1 MTLVTDQNFEIP
13 KMIQLQ
19 IKWTLTILLGLY
31 VGVTISANKRER
43 QCCGYSVDNSQSSIC
58 QQSNECIVLSPTDSQ
73 LGGQPL
79 LYQRL
84 PIEECQ
90 ISRDSKL
97 ESNNSSVDD
106 MKLKC
111 LQDNYIGEDIR
122 QAQVMYGII
131 YGYNE
136 GLVAEVEY
144 ESHLNTEIDNTVP
157 LPFSIHPY
165 ILTDPKAEELPAIEV
180 RVAYGGEDR
189 KQPSHSPWSQLRFR
203 IQNRNNC
210 DVATPNILDK
220 PTSSLDSCLPRCVS
234 VDQKYSVSTTK
245 DTSDAQEHEGNIGS

>member
-1 MTLVTDQNFEIP
+1 M
-13 KMIQLQ
+13 
-19 IKWTLTILLGLY
+19 
-31 VGVTISANKRER
+31 
-43 QCCGYSVDNSQSSIC
+43 
-58 QQSNECIVLSPTDSQ
+58 
-73 LGGQPL
+73 
-79 LYQRL
+79 YQRL
-84 PIEECQ
+84 PTEECQ

-97 ESNNSSVDD
+97 ESRNSSVDD
-106 MKLKC
+106 IKLKC

-136 GLVAEVEY
+136 GLVEEVEY

-180 RVAYGGEDR
+180 RVAYGGDDR
-189 KQPSHSPWSQLRFR
+189 KHPSHSPWSQLRFR

-234 VDQKYSVSTTK
+234 VDQKYSVSTTT
-245 DTSDAQEHEGNIGS
+245 DTLDTQEHEENTGS